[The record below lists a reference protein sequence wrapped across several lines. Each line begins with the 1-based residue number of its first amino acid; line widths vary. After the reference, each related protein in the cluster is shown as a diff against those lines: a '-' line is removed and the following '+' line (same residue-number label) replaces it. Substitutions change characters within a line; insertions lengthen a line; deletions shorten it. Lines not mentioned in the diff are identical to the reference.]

1 MPEIKA
7 LPAANKLHFLPL
19 PAPQMMP
26 GMSSEPRRRVEWGSR
41 VVTGPG
47 NVSCG
52 ALVNMLLG
60 QDLVSGSVSFR
71 GHLRRPWLLGPCVEA
86 SLPERDWGLPRWVR
100 VPGPNRET
108 RGPGSPPGAPQP
120 PERSSF
126 FFFFFTSYLFLAL
139 LSYNQCITLCQ
150 FEAHKVLVRCTLI
163 LRRKLC
169 AQRGA

>member
-1 MPEIKA
+1 MPEIKV
-7 LPAANKLHFLPL
+7 LPAANKLRFLPP

-41 VVTGPG
+41 AVTGPA

-60 QDLVSGSVSFR
+60 QDLVNGSVSFR

-100 VPGPNRET
+100 VPGPHRET
-108 RGPGSPPGAPQP
+108 RGPGNPPGAPQP

-126 FFFFFTSYLFLAL
+126 FFFFFL
-139 LSYNQCITLCQ
+139 
-150 FEAHKVLVRCTLI
+150 HLI
-163 LRRKLC
+163 IYVSSSVEL
-169 AQRGA
+169 